1 MDILMTTH
9 TQLPIGSKL
18 DRRWFALFFLL
29 QMGLLAAYLWLPPR
43 PFFVALIG
51 VGSSIMMVL
60 LILYPWIIVPALVAT
75 TSLDI
80 AGQLIETTALGIPL
94 TGFHL
99 SLALMFI
106 ALLANIFL
114 RRRLEFPPF
123 ELAGPLALFLGMMAI
138 SLTYSPNQPEA
149 TIGFVRTFFLVV
161 FLYGVQI
168 MIDSKKAVTMVVVAM
183 GLCIIASSI
192 LAVAQIFSEKFYLP
206 ASFVIAVGANAPRAT
221 GTFHNPN
228 TFGTF
233 LMIGVILFV
242 GILVNYRM
250 ARWKQAIL
258 VIPIVFGLTGLIT
271 TFSRSNWLATLVG
284 VLLILYLAKKLRY
297 VFVTA
302 IAGFLIT
309 LSIKEFVPFAE
320 HIFERFLSIFTIFEQ
335 FGSLGRESSSARIF
349 FVFAGVEMFLENP
362 FLGVG
367 WRAFP
372 LLFDQYKAPDFP
384 NWVPTKESHTLFA
397 NIMAELGII
406 GISAAIWIVGR
417 TLRRCLKG
425 LKTIRDE
432 YLRAVLISLLAI
444 FVAFQ
449 ISLSLTADFENNFL
463 WFFTGMIFAVA
474 RLGEKAET
482 L

>member
-1 MDILMTTH
+1 MTT
-9 TQLPIGSKL
+9 QASLPIAIKL
-18 DRRWFALFFLL
+18 DKRRFALFFLL
-29 QMGLLAAYLWLPPR
+29 QVGLLAAYLWLPPEQ
-43 PFFVALIG
+43 FFIGIIG
-51 VGSSIMMVL
+51 VIGCVLMVL
-60 LILYPWIIVPALVAT
+60 LMFYPWIIVPALVAT

-99 SLALMFI
+99 SLLLMFM
-106 ALLANIFL
+106 ALAANICL
-114 RRRLEFPPF
+114 RRRIEFPPF
-123 ELAGPLALFLGMMAI
+123 ELAVPLFLFLGIMAV

-149 TIGFVRTFFLVV
+149 TIGFVRTFFLII
-161 FLYGVQI
+161 FLYGVQV

-206 ASFVIAVGANAPRAT
+206 ASFVIAVGANAPRST

-233 LMIGVILFV
+233 LMIGVVLFV
-242 GILVNYRM
+242 GILVNFRTSNWRRM
-250 ARWKQAIL
+250 LLI
-258 VIPIVFGLTGLIT
+258 IPIAFGITGLVT
-271 TFSRSNWLATLVG
+271 TFSRANWLATLVG

-297 VFVTA
+297 VFGAAVV
-302 IAGFLIT
+302 GFLII
-309 LSIKEFVPFAE
+309 LSIKEFVPFAD
-320 HIFERFLSIFTIFEQ
+320 HIFERFISIFTIFEQ

-349 FVFAGVEMFLENP
+349 FVFAGVEMFIENP
-362 FLGVG
+362 LLGVG

-372 LLFDQYKAPDFP
+372 LLFDQYKAPEFP

-397 NIMAELGII
+397 NVMAELGII

-417 TLRRCLKG
+417 TIRRCLDG
-425 LKTIRDE
+425 LRTIRDE

-444 FVAFQ
+444 FIAFQ

-463 WFFTGMIFAVA
+463 WFFTGMIFAVVQM
-474 RLGEKAET
+474 GEKAKEP
-482 L
+482 